1 MKWNC
6 ELIQDLLPLYAEG
19 LCSGAS
25 RQAVEEHLSECA
37 VCRRLN
43 GPLPIEVPAE
53 PENADR
59 AVKKSIRKVRRRWL
73 ASLLAVVLIV
83 PVLLMAANQVRGR
96 GVCFA
101 NLGDITAARRFL
113 RALET
118 GDWEKAAAMHDYSG
132 DYESILEALAWPVED
147 WGMNFVPLRLEGYS
161 CMASVYL
168 QREGLV
174 PEGLEELY
182 GFLYNRQGTAM
193 IPAELWEQLMTIDP
207 AAFERSGGQYW
218 LNGELYGRIST
229 PWGDFVVSEGR
240 SFNSAYEYCSYF
252 DLIPAAIY
260 EEAKPELEDEARRL
274 YDNTH
279 AAYDYVAR
287 MTEAEF
293 LEHMERSYAAD
304 LRELEGVIAFDCT
317 GYHGARLL
325 WENDGWHIEF
335 GVTLTYGDK
344 SLDTDLALGVE
355 DGRVCV
361 VSLAYREPAD
371 WLEELERALYPSA
384 HPGY

>member
-25 RQAVEEHLSECA
+25 RQAVEEHLSECDT
-37 VCRRLN
+37 CRRLN

-73 ASLLAVVLIV
+73 ASLLTAVLIV
-83 PVLLMAANQVRGR
+83 PVLLMSANQVRGR
-96 GVCFA
+96 GVCFS
-101 NLGDITAARRFL
+101 NIDDIYTAGRFL
-113 RALET
+113 RALEN

-132 DYESILEALAWPVED
+132 DYASILEALAMPVED

-168 QREGLV
+168 QREGLI
-174 PEGLEELY
+174 PEGVEELY
-182 GFLYNRQGTAM
+182 GYVYNRVGNAM
-193 IPAELWEQLMTIDP
+193 IPVQLWEQVIAVD
-207 AAFERSGGQYW
+207 SGAVYQSGWQCW
-218 LNGELYGRIST
+218 VGEELYGRIST
-229 PWGDFVVSEGR
+229 PWGDYMTTDGR
-240 SFNSAYEYCSYF
+240 GFDSAYEYCSYF

-260 EEAKPELEDEARRL
+260 EEAKPELEAEARRL
-274 YDNTH
+274 YDSTH